1 MIEDISETEEGSPLI
16 KLNNLFDSFDESNK
30 MIEECMQKLIKPR
43 PKQRYYW
50 SNSLLF
56 RHDETICS
64 WPIDLRQHDMRYQKH
79 LDNDDIID
87 FFKRIFH
94 LKRKFETFW
103 IGGDGGG

>member
-1 MIEDISETEEGSPLI
+1 MSYYSKHILKELENKKVL
-16 KLNNLFDSFDESNK
+16 LNYKE
-30 MIEECMQKLIKPR
+30 IIHRHVQKLIKPR
-43 PKQRYYW
+43 PKQRYYL
-50 SNSLLF
+50 SDGLLLF

-64 WPIDLRQHDMRYQKH
+64 WPIDLRQHDMHYQKH

-103 IGGDGGG
+103 IGGRGGGE